1 MNAGTY
7 VRISKARDGTTLGV
21 ERQQPPCEALI
32 ERKGWTAAER
42 YIDNDIS
49 AYSKTRRRAF
59 ERMLEDARSGRIGA
73 VVAWDVDRLSRD
85 PDRDNARIIELVDR
99 YGIQL
104 ATVTGEYDLATS
116 TGRLHFR
123 IAGALARRES
133 EHRAERLKLKH
144 EELAKA
150 GKPHGG
156 GHRLF
161 GLSADRSELVD
172 TEAAVAREAA
182 ARLLRGQSVRSVVAW
197 MNGTG
202 VRTTTGRQWT
212 SQTVRQLLKTPALAA
227 FRTHQKTIVGDAAHP
242 AVLDKEIWQA
252 VNALLRDPTRVYRGR
267 RVTYL
272 LKGLAVC
279 GRCGALLKSH
289 PQQGKNRYRA
299 YACLKVEGVEGGCGL
314 SVVADPL
321 EALIE
326 ERVLDRLAGPGLR
339 RALATRDGSPGRDL
353 AAELAAIDAK
363 LDEVGRLWDDDQI
376 DTGEYLR
383 RRAVHEDRRA
393 KLERELRSGIDRSV
407 LAELPSEPEALR
419 RWWFDPSTDVET
431 KRNVVRALI
440 ARVVVTPAPKRGGRF
455 DPSRVPP
462 GNVEWKA

>member
-21 ERQQPPCEALI
+21 ERQQPPCEDLI
-32 ERKGWTAAER
+32 ARKGWTQVEV
-42 YIDNDIS
+42 YVDNDVS
-49 AYSKTRRRAF
+49 AFSRRRRPAY
-59 ERMLEDARSGRIGA
+59 ERMLADAKAGRIDA
-73 VVAWDVDRLSRD
+73 IAAWHADRLTRQ
-85 PDRDNARIIELVDR
+85 PIENERLIDLADSH
-99 YGIQL
+99 GIQL
-104 ATVTGEYDLATS
+104 ATCTGEHDLATAS
-116 TGRLHFR
+116 GRLMFR
-123 IAGALARRES
+123 QLGIIARYES

-144 EELAKA
+144 EELARS

-161 GLSADRSELVD
+161 GLDATRQRLIPEEAD
-172 TEAAVAREAA
+172 VAREAA

-197 MNGTG
+197 MNSTG
-202 VRTTTGRQWT
+202 VTTTTGRKWT
-212 SQTVRQLLKTPALAA
+212 SQTARQLLKTPALAA
-227 FRTHQKTIVGDAAHP
+227 LRTYQKAIIGDAAHP
-242 AVLDKEIWQA
+242 AVLDTDTWQA

-289 PQQGKNRYRA
+289 PQQGRNRYRA
-299 YACLKVEGVEGGCGL
+299 YSCLKVEGVEGGCGL

-339 RALATRDGSPGRDL
+339 RALATSQASRRDV
-353 AAELAAIDAK
+353 AAELAVVDAK
-363 LDEVGRLWDDDQI
+363 LGEIGQLWDDDKI
-376 DTGEYLR
+376 PTDEYLR
-383 RRAVHEDRRA
+383 RRAVHEERRA
-393 KLERELRSGIDRSV
+393 KLDRELRSGIDRSV
-407 LAELPSEPEALR
+407 LAELPPEADALR
-419 RWWFDPSTDVET
+419 RWWFDADVET
-431 KRNVVRALI
+431 RRNVVRAVI
-440 ARVVVTPAPKRGGRF
+440 ARVVVNPAAKRGGRF
-455 DPSRVPP
+455 DQSRVPP